1 MYCTRKIDDD
11 IIWVGADDRRA
22 TLFEGVYPVPRGMS
36 YNSYL
41 ILGEKTALIDTVDRA
56 VTDQFLGNVEHALA
70 GRPLDFLIVQHME
83 PDHSAT
89 LIDVLI
95 RLFFAINRSVCFKC
109 NFISNF
115 KCCCICSRSGCCC
128 CRSCCNNYTVKSC
141 FF

>member
-95 RLFFAINRSVCFKC
+95 RHPECTVVCNKKTFDM
-109 NFISNF
+109 IVLT
-115 KCCCICSRSGCCC
+115 CSPQLLR
-128 CRSCCNNYTVKSC
+128 T
-141 FF
+141 